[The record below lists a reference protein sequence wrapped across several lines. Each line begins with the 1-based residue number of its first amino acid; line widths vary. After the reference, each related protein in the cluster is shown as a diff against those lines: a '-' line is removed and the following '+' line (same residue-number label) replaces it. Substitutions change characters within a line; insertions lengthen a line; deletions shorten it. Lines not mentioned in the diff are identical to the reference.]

1 MHPPAK
7 IAVAKTIK
15 TYVCDGTKRGAG
27 KCRNY
32 NSNRCKASHPA
43 TIKLSAANA
52 NVRKWGDFRRA
63 ALRSDTCRTDI
74 RRVALVGSAGTGKSG
89 G

>member
-52 NVRKWGDFRRA
+52 NVRKWAEADWQLA
-63 ALRSDTCRTDI
+63 AVKTHRLTF
-74 RRVALVGSAGTGKSG
+74 
-89 G
+89 